1 MKNTNVAKNPG
12 KATLR
17 TMKNNNNSV
26 AVNNFVTV
34 IIKKYNKR
42 RERSLADIENF
53 YEAGINVPLINV

>member
-1 MKNTNVAKNPG
+1 
-12 KATLR
+12 
-17 TMKNNNNSV
+17 MKNNNNSV